1 MTWRE
6 ASDFI
11 CRLLPAFMLDGSLI
25 SSPKWPILLSLH
37 FSLVC
42 PERAQMQMKGS
53 SRHIHVCVWVC
64 VCQHSALLLIGLV
77 QEELLISHLMHRNP
91 SRCPFSLGCGKRS
104 LSLLACCRFSFFQFA
119 TPTCMRLAWQVKKK
133 FWGNKP
139 ARFCVC
145 VYVCSLV
152 ILRGH
157 LLLERLPK
165 LPCKCTTH
173 DVVSL
178 VTWHL
183 TPETGNQSWDFCYF
197 FIQSWLFFF
206 FFLQSEA
213 ISGSSGESIVNNC
226 KFMFIRAWNGHDWM
240 RVILFQDVFCQE
252 ISSWL

>member
-1 MTWRE
+1 M
-6 ASDFI
+6 
-11 CRLLPAFMLDGSLI
+11 CLPALSTTSYWISL
-25 SSPKWPILLSLH
+25 SASPPPPTPTPELVIDRRTAPFPASFHTSRRVCFPLH
-37 FSLVC
+37 C
-42 PERAQMQMKGS
+42 R
-53 SRHIHVCVWVC
+53 IT
-64 VCQHSALLLIGLV
+64 LLLLWNV
-77 QEELLISHLMHRNP
+77 ASWSSFELLISHLMHRNP